1 MNLSEKKTCTLS
13 NSKFYL
19 RIFSLIF
26 FIGFLIS
33 CQDVQKPE
41 KPTNLISQE
50 VMVDILTDVY
60 INNAARNINNKLLR
74 NKNIKLDSIIYSKYR
89 VDSLQFVLSNNYYC
103 SNLDVYRDL
112 LTKAQVKLMVLQ
124 TEKDSIYRAVTKQ
137 DSIINSLKREAVK
150 NAREK
155 TQNNQRLKSA
165 R

>member
-1 MNLSEKKTCTLS
+1 M
-13 NSKFYL
+13 
-19 RIFSLIF
+19 RIFSFIF

>member
-1 MNLSEKKTCTLS
+1 M
-13 NSKFYL
+13 
-19 RIFSLIF
+19 
-26 FIGFLIS
+26 IS

>member
-19 RIFSLIF
+19 RIFSFIF

>member
-1 MNLSEKKTCTLS
+1 
-13 NSKFYL
+13 
-19 RIFSLIF
+19 
-26 FIGFLIS
+26 
-33 CQDVQKPE
+33 
-41 KPTNLISQE
+41 
-50 VMVDILTDVY
+50 MVDILTDVY